1 MRSPAFAPVAVLVI
15 VYVRVWV
22 VPMST
27 SPGAAGAVCAM
38 VNVLAACAGMLMA
51 ARAISR
57 ARKPQRFMLPSR
69 ILATQFSRLDRSRRR
84 NFRALSAR
92 KNPVHRALRASDGPR
107 RHELRLV
114 VLAEIADQHG
124 RHRSQCGVRCGRIAR
139 RACHIIETARDHSQR
154 HDASGAAEIL
164 VTDYFAFYIERAGAE
179 KLGMRNDLHVCRS
192 RAIRGQRDAQRRH
205 GVDRGTAISRPRRPR
220 MGRGSTDGYVT

>member
-1 MRSPAFAPVAVLVI
+1 MRSPEFPPEAVLVI

-38 VNVLAACAGMLMA
+38 VNVLAACAGMLTA

-69 ILATQFSRLDRSRRR
+69 VLALQFSGLGRPQGR

-92 KNPVHRALRASDGPR
+92 KNPVRRALGASDGPR
-107 RHELRLV
+107 R
-114 VLAEIADQHG
+114 
-124 RHRSQCGVRCGRIAR
+124 
-139 RACHIIETARDHSQR
+139 
-154 HDASGAAEIL
+154 
-164 VTDYFAFYIERAGAE
+164 
-179 KLGMRNDLHVCRS
+179 
-192 RAIRGQRDAQRRH
+192 
-205 GVDRGTAISRPRRPR
+205 
-220 MGRGSTDGYVT
+220 